1 MNKVIL
7 SYAIWLL
14 ASPFASAQTKTIADL
29 KPDTIKVTTGYSM
42 NLHSDI
48 LNQDRTI
55 MVSVLKAMLLLIRNI
70 QWFTY

>member
-55 MVSVLKAMLLLIRNI
+55 MVSVPEGYATSNKK
-70 QWFTY
+70 